1 MKKII
6 IAAFMLFS
14 ISTIDAKN
22 AVLGDDC
29 VDNAISSLEDAERK
43 LGHMMNDIDAA
54 EFLNVSIAMCETFP
68 WYW

>member
-1 MKKII
+1 MKKIY

-14 ISTIDAKN
+14 ISAVN
-22 AVLGDDC
+22 AENSVLGGDC
-29 VDNAISSLEDAERK
+29 VDNAISSLEDAENK
-43 LGHMMNDIDAA
+43 LGHMMSDIDAA